1 MLGHFIHEWFNRFHL
16 PRKHDEEPKSII
28 SSEAGVIGGHVERL
42 RRSRSWNEFG
52 ISCIFLLELIYKRIN
67 KDHYFT
73 DDEHGP
79 VNNKVPLKPVLK
91 RKQGQQHTY
100 NPNVKSTIID
110 IKKTH
115 SASAKIIT
123 ENPLDNIP
131 LDNKGPRVVQN
142 TKQGKSNIAAGP
154 SVNIVEPKNSK
165 VIHPIRAKRISKQ
178 IEKAIPGIQVKTIV
192 APLEALLNN

>member
-1 MLGHFIHEWFNRFHL
+1 M
-16 PRKHDEEPKSII
+16 
-28 SSEAGVIGGHVERL
+28 
-42 RRSRSWNEFG
+42 
-52 ISCIFLLELIYKRIN
+52 
-67 KDHYFT
+67 
-73 DDEHGP
+73 
-79 VNNKVPLKPVLK
+79 NNKVPLKPVLK

-115 SASAKIIT
+115 SAPAKIIT

-192 APLEALLNN
+192 APLEALLNNWKTKQDYLSCAKVKLIKAQFILPFIQIKKEQKMSFFHSGSYQDVEVIIN